1 MQGKNYYSYIF
12 DCDGVILDSNK
23 LKTEAFRE
31 ILIDERYEDIELFI
45 EYHQLNQGIN
55 RYEKLKYFFEQ
66 IKKTKNYETEYNLL
80 LKKFSSICFKKVC
93 DSEYTEGIINYLEE
107 LKSNELST
115 FVVSGSDEKELIEV
129 FKKKKKLV
137 FFNNVYGSPR
147 NSEIIEML
155 LREK

>member
-80 LKKFSSICFKKVC
+80 LKKFSSICFK
-93 DSEYTEGIINYLEE
+93 
-107 LKSNELST
+107 
-115 FVVSGSDEKELIEV
+115 
-129 FKKKKKLV
+129 
-137 FFNNVYGSPR
+137 
-147 NSEIIEML
+147 
-155 LREK
+155 

>member
-55 RYEKLKYFFEQ
+55 RYEKLNIFL
-66 IKKTKNYETEYNLL
+66 N
-80 LKKFSSICFKKVC
+80 
-93 DSEYTEGIINYLEE
+93 
-107 LKSNELST
+107 KS
-115 FVVSGSDEKELIEV
+115 
-129 FKKKKKLV
+129 KKLRITKQ
-137 FFNNVYGSPR
+137 NIISSK
-147 NSEIIEML
+147 NSL
-155 LREK
+155 QFV